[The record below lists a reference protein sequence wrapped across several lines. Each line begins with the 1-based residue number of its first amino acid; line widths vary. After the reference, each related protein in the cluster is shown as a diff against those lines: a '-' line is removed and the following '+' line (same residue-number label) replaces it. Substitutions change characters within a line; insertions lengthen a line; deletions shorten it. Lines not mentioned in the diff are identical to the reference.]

1 MMMEMEFQI
10 LMKILMEMA
19 LLTMKTMTM
28 MEMELQ
34 IVMKS
39 SHKMPVET
47 TVNVQR
53 DLKEWNLSVHQCLQ
67 PHRRKPHRRPHW
79 RKWMNQLLFLKK
91 TQSLASSRQLKKKKK
106 KIWRSQKLDNQ
117 RVEMELIDFVLNTP
131 PTLWSL
137 YSLRSC
143 YALIFFIQVD
153 IFQCTVLVKNFSC
166 FVS

>member
-67 PHRRKPHRRPHW
+67 LHRRKPHRRPHQRPHW
-79 RKWMNQLLFLKK
+79 RKWTNQLLFLKK

-106 KIWRSQKLDNQ
+106 KEIWRSQKLDNQ
-117 RVEMELIDFVLNTP
+117 RVEMESIDFVLNTP
-131 PTLWSL
+131 PSLWSL
-137 YSLRSC
+137 YSLHS
-143 YALIFFIQVD
+143 
-153 IFQCTVLVKNFSC
+153 
-166 FVS
+166 

>member
-28 MEMELQ
+28 MEMEFQ
-34 IVMKS
+34 ILMKS

-67 PHRRKPHRRPHW
+67 PHRRKRRMKGW
-79 RKWMNQLLFLKK
+79 RKWTNQLLFLKK

-106 KIWRSQKLDNQ
+106 EIWRSQKLDNQ

-137 YSLRSC
+137 YSLHSC
-143 YALIFFIQVD
+143 YEQVKKTH
-153 IFQCTVLVKNFSC
+153 FG
-166 FVS
+166 